1 MKNLKNKAFLLFLLS
16 VGLTGQAAPVQDVV
30 LNTTDKTCSIHYLT
44 HGNTTGWFLT
54 DISGSCASGTLSG
67 EASVIVRNA
76 FGKVEE
82 QLVGYFNQGYWTG
95 SEQTNAPLKIL
106 FLNHDSEEQFLTY
119 DLGQEDRL
127 DVHYLGKMTATR
139 RADNTYGPFLSCD
152 PVRILAITSDS
163 ELFTDESVQ
172 QGLITSAVQ
181 RARNVCPKT
190 MQIQFYG
197 ADRDNPQNED
207 IFFFADIDLET
218 KHIKVRRTPSS
229 LNTWKTIQVRNNITE
244 KTVLPKENI
253 PPSVWNASKKNEDIN
268 RDDDISL
275 LSPKEKNKP
284 TLPVLDVDT
293 EIRLDKIPHLL
304 TASRL
309 LKQAVD
315 GKALVHIDS
324 FNEMGEAVA
333 DKPVRLKIKGNGL
346 SLGWGVLE
354 GYFTYLYPSGKL
366 DEPRGI
372 AEATSFTPYEIQE

>member
-1 MKNLKNKAFLLFLLS
+1 MLAGTFLFLYNLFMNFKNKAFLLFLLS

-67 EASVIVRNA
+67 EGSVIVRNA

-163 ELFTDESVQ
+163 ELFTDELRRS
-172 QGLITSAVQ
+172 
-181 RARNVCPKT
+181 K
-190 MQIQFYG
+190 
-197 ADRDNPQNED
+197 D
-207 IFFFADIDLET
+207 IPERVLGDLGG
-218 KHIKVRRTPSS
+218 
-229 LNTWKTIQVRNNITE
+229 
-244 KTVLPKENI
+244 PKE
-253 PPSVWNASKKNEDIN
+253 
-268 RDDDISL
+268 R
-275 LSPKEKNKP
+275 
-284 TLPVLDVDT
+284 
-293 EIRLDKIPHLL
+293 
-304 TASRL
+304 TAL
-309 LKQAVD
+309 QA
-315 GKALVHIDS
+315 HCS
-324 FNEMGEAVA
+324 F
-333 DKPVRLKIKGNGL
+333 
-346 SLGWGVLE
+346 
-354 GYFTYLYPSGKL
+354 
-366 DEPRGI
+366 
-372 AEATSFTPYEIQE
+372 